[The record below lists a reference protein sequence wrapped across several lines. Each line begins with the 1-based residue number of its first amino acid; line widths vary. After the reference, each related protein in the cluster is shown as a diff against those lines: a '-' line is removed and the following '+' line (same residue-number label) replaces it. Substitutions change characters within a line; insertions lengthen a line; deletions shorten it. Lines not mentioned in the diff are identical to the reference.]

1 MPRTVGPGDGVTY
14 PVAMLS
20 DRERRVLAQIEA
32 HIRREEPTLAHFLT
46 HASRPTPRRYRHPV
60 TVCALMVTIMTVA
73 VGAAVF
79 IVGTASHLAPLVVTG
94 LAVAMIGPLPVWLL
108 TTSDRRPIRLRS

>member
-1 MPRTVGPGDGVTY
+1 
-14 PVAMLS
+14 MLS

-32 HIRREEPTLAHFLT
+32 RIRREEPALAHFLT
-46 HASRPTPRRYRHPV
+46 HASRLTSLGRPELV
-60 TVCALMVTIMTVA
+60 TVRALMLTVMTVA

-79 IVGTASHLAPLVVTG
+79 IVGATSHLAPLVVIG

-108 TTSDRRPIRLRS
+108 ATSDRLLIRIRS